1 MFYLQLGFGTGLY
14 PSEINVLKDMKLAF
28 IVSISKYN
36 LERNN
41 NQYSILRSS
50 DDDKLI
56 QQLEKNF
63 VVSEVI
69 ILKFILIIYN
79 T

>member
-1 MFYLQLGFGTGLY
+1 MFYLQLGFGTALY

-69 ILKFILIIYN
+69 ILQFILIIYN